1 MLLTTDTD
9 AAVLGRGDKPRRKC
23 ELRRAGSLRISTP
36 IYLIDRQVQI
46 CLKCPKITENHKI
59 EQKEKNPMSIDNGTT
74 LTRRRFLTSGVIT
87 ASALALP
94 YYVPASALGRGGAI
108 SPSERI
114 VMGGIGIGGRGS
126 YDLGWMLN
134 EPDVQWIAVCDVLK
148 SRRQAA
154 KNTVDS
160 KYGNKDCAVYG
171 DLRQFLAERADVDA
185 VLIAT
190 GDRWHALASIM
201 AMRAGKD
208 VYCEK
213 PACLTMTQG
222 KMVVETARRYGRIY
236 QTGAQR
242 LSEGNHV
249 FAIEMARSGRLGQI
263 HTAYADIRWR
273 DGMRHDWLPAEPE
286 PSKDELDWDIW
297 LGPCPWRPYNS
308 DYVNGGWYHFYDFA
322 TDVAMWGAHSVAQAL
337 AGLDMKDVFFI
348 EFEYAGPDETMV
360 TRLSNGVKLV
370 LFRVSGSVWEP
381 CKYWHGACGERFD
394 GPEGWVAAADGYSSP
409 DVSSPALL
417 REYKKV
423 LADYTN
429 RTQRKL
435 NHVRDFFD
443 CIRSRQPTVA
453 NPDVMYQSM
462 NICLAAD
469 ICEQLKRNLKFD
481 LSKAEFVG
489 DPEAN
494 RMRSRAIRAP
504 YIV

>member
-1 MLLTTDTD
+1 MATS
-9 AAVLGRGDKPRRKC
+9 AV
-23 ELRRAGSLRISTP
+23 
-36 IYLIDRQVQI
+36 
-46 CLKCPKITENHKI
+46 
-59 EQKEKNPMSIDNGTT
+59 
-74 LTRRRFLTSGVIT
+74 
-87 ASALALP
+87 ALP
-94 YYVPASALGRGGAI
+94 YYIPSPALGHGGTV

-134 EPDVQWIAVCDVLK
+134 EPDVQWIAVCDVQK
-148 SRRQAA
+148 SRCQSA
-154 KNTVDS
+154 KNMVDS
-160 KYGNKDCAVYG
+160 KYGSKDCAMYG
-171 DLRQFLAERADVDA
+171 DIRQFLSERTDVDA

-190 GDRWHALASIM
+190 GDRWHALASVM

-213 PACLTMTQG
+213 PACLTMAQG
-222 KMVVETARRYGRIY
+222 KMVVETARRYGRVY

-273 DGMRHDWLPAEPE
+273 DGNRHDWLPAEPE
-286 PSKDELDWDIW
+286 PPRDEVDWDIW

-308 DYVNGGWYHFYDFA
+308 EYVKGGWYHFYDFA
-322 TDVAMWGAHSVAQAL
+322 TDVAMWGAHTVAQAL
-337 AGLDMKDVFFI
+337 AGLDMTDVFSI
-348 EFEYAGPDETMV
+348 EFEYDGPDETMV

-394 GPEGWVAAADGYSSP
+394 GPEGWIAAADGYSRP
-409 DVSSPALL
+409 DVSSPAFL

-423 LADYTN
+423 LADYTG
-429 RTQRKL
+429 RTQREL
-435 NHVRDFFD
+435 DHVRDFFD
-443 CIRSRQPTVA
+443 CIRSRQSTVA
-453 NPDVMYQSM
+453 NPDVMYRSM

-481 LSKAEFVG
+481 LRKAEFIG

-494 RMRSRAIRAP
+494 RMRSRAMRAP
-504 YIV
+504 YTI